1 MVDDITVVKGVVKG
15 QPCLDQKNCGSS
27 DAMAIYFP
35 EDADGNKL
43 DENAY
48 CFSCERAFNKSQLA
62 PLGFDKPDGVQQYL
76 QRTKAVKK
84 SAGTW
89 ITKEQIDEIR
99 KKTSVVGQ
107 NFRGIDNDTLKYYKV
122 LTEIRQGVVVKRY
135 YPNTIGYKPASYQVR
150 VVDGKIFFFIGKAGL
165 DLDFFGQRLYKDGG
179 KRLLIVGGQEDCLA
193 ASQMLWN
200 YRVSKKQTGYGRD
213 AVVST
218 PSGEKCAAYVK
229 KQYAWLDSFDEI
241 LIGLDNDK
249 AGLEAV
255 ESMLPHMPKGKVK
268 IIKWTGKDPNE
279 MLQKGM
285 QTKFIDDYFNAKK
298 HVPIGI
304 LDTSTLGDKLRET
317 IMLPKVELPLFMG
330 ELQNML
336 AGGIPFRKIINI
348 AAETAVGKCLGR
360 DTPVLMYDMT
370 IKAVQDVV
378 VGDVLMGDDGT
389 PRNVLSTTSGQE
401 LMYRVDQKHGD
412 SYTVNSSHILSLRC
426 STDIRGIG
434 KRGDIVNINVEDYL
448 KLTKTQQVMLKGYK
462 ADLINLCNSGELVDP
477 YIIGIWL
484 ADGNSST
491 AGITVGDTS
500 PEVLESIHSFCE
512 VSGYTVTTPH
522 NRGSSGCDTV
532 HLKGGFYKD
541 LDGYNLRGSDL
552 KGNKHIPQA
561 YLTASREVRLELLA
575 GLIDGDGHLVH
586 KCYDLVF
593 KDTPLVDDVI
603 LLARGLGYKVTVKD
617 KFSKCQGF
625 EGAVY
630 KRLTISG
637 HTDRIPT
644 RVARKVASKR
654 LMNKSPTNT
663 GINVTAIGDGEYFG
677 FEIDGNKL
685 FCLGDFTVTHN
696 TSLVNEIVYHWI
708 FQPQCR
714 VAVVTLELD
723 APEYAMTLLSRHV
736 GKKLQLFS
744 KPEDA
749 IHFINQDWVKAKEHD
764 LYYTENGD
772 PRWYL
777 VDDRTTSVEDIK
789 DKVEELIISFG
800 CNVIVFDP
808 LSDMI
813 ARRPLDEQE
822 DFMAWQ
828 KALKKQHDVIFL
840 NVNHVRGSSTAQEK
854 GQDKVRFLTEDDIM
868 GSTSIP
874 KSADCNILLSRNKY
888 AEDLMVRNTT
898 QVWLPKCRWTGNT
911 GRAGDWFYHNDT
923 HKLYDLNYYKA
934 FVEQHG
940 AQGA

>member
-477 YIIGIWL
+477 YI
-484 ADGNSST
+484 
-491 AGITVGDTS
+491 
-500 PEVLESIHSFCE
+500 
-512 VSGYTVTTPH
+512 
-522 NRGSSGCDTV
+522 
-532 HLKGGFYKD
+532 
-541 LDGYNLRGSDL
+541 
-552 KGNKHIPQA
+552 
-561 YLTASREVRLELLA
+561 
-575 GLIDGDGHLVH
+575 
-586 KCYDLVF
+586 
-593 KDTPLVDDVI
+593 
-603 LLARGLGYKVTVKD
+603 
-617 KFSKCQGF
+617 
-625 EGAVY
+625 
-630 KRLTISG
+630 
-637 HTDRIPT
+637 
-644 RVARKVASKR
+644 SKR

-744 KPEDA
+744 TPEDA
-749 IHFINQDWVKAKEHD
+749 IHFVNQDWVKAKEHD